1 MRNTKLKLIFLIL
14 ILWSCEQKTN
24 VENPPNIIL
33 IITDDQ
39 RWDAIGYAGNPIIK
53 TPQQDQLAREGTYF
67 KKAFVT
73 TPICAASR
81 ASIFTGLYERKH
93 KFTFG
98 GKTLTPIYNQE
109 NYANKL
115 QTKGYKTGFF
125 GKLGIKNDGNLTASF
140 SEYEVY
146 DRNNKFKDSRGY
158 YYKTIEKDTVHL
170 TRYTGY
176 KALNFI
182 KNTEKNQPFC
192 LSISFSAPHAHD
204 GAWDG
209 IRKQYFWQEELE
221 DYYNEIQIPEPNSV
235 SKDRFKALPKEV
247 REGFNRV
254 RWYWRYDNEKRYQES
269 LKGYYKMIS
278 GVDNELLKIR
288 KLLKSKGIEENT
300 IIIWMG
306 DNGYFLGERQ
316 IAGKWLMYDNSVR
329 VPLII
334 YDPRVK
340 KHYEVEDMV
349 ANIDLAETIL
359 DFAGLKSDIKTH
371 GISLVPYVNNGSS
384 PNKRK
389 ELMIEHLWDFDPIPA
404 SEGIRTEKWKYFR
417 YIDINAPEELYD
429 LENDPSELNNLA
441 ADPSHLKIVS
451 SLRNKLNNSISVYS
465 K

>member
-14 ILWSCEQKTN
+14 ILWSCDQKTN

-39 RWDAIGYAGNPIIK
+39 RWDAIGYTGNRIIK
-53 TPQQDQLAREGTYF
+53 TPQQDQLARVGTYF

-115 QTKGYKTGFF
+115 HTKGYKTGFF

-182 KNTEKNQPFC
+182 KNAEKNQPFC

-221 DYYNEIQIPEPNSV
+221 GYYNEIQIPEPNSV
-235 SKDRFKALPKEV
+235 SKDRFKDLPKEV

-451 SLRNKLNNSISVYS
+451 SLRNKLNNSILVYS